1 MVSPLTNISYLL
13 PPLAAGIFT
22 FLLLIFAITRAR
34 DSTAH
39 RFFSAFLLTLGLWA
53 LLIYVMRSQASTGQA
68 LPWDRAAVAL
78 MMVSTVIFY
87 HFTLAYTRQERKS
100 WVRPASL
107 LYLLFIA
114 TLSATP
120 LIVHHIELKSYGYA
134 PIFGIPFYPLALM
147 AYTWIAMGVY
157 NMLRAYKR
165 STVYEER
172 NRLLYIV
179 VATLFP
185 VIGTL
190 FDLFPTF
197 YPMSILGNLAFSI
210 LTTVAIR
217 RYRLLDIQ
225 MALRRG
231 LAYLIMSALV
241 ALPYV
246 GIIFF
251 FTRVLSFG
259 EMNPLLYLVLL
270 LILAFFLQPLW
281 SQIQRVVD
289 RFFFRERYDYFKA
302 LEDFSQRTR
311 TITHLDRL
319 ASELINLIVSAMRAS
334 RVCLLLPSE
343 KGNLVPVAYSGPAGK
358 GTPVTLIHRDS
369 PLLLWLERNEGHL
382 EYRSFDLTPQLQVLT
397 PMEKKELREMGE
409 LFIPLKVREKLS
421 GLLVLGP
428 KLSESPY
435 TGEDIRLLSMIADQT
450 AVIMDDARLYALEKA
465 QVEELQ
471 RLDEMK
477 TEFLQVVAHQLKTP
491 ITSIKAATGMLSEV
505 TGESPMRERML
516 SSIVR
521 GAEALEKLVT
531 DILEFGKMKSG
542 VIELRREPADLGQL
556 VRDVAALVSPAIKRK
571 EQTLE
576 LHLPPSGPVAV
587 IDGLRLE
594 QALLNLLANANTYT
608 SLGGNIAVRL
618 QTDGDSVRVQVE
630 DNGPGIPQEYQE
642 KIFEPYHHIR
652 ESNGQ
657 LRGGTGLGLAIAR
670 SLIELHGGRLWVE
683 STPGQGSTF
692 ILTLPLQP
700 DGDQH
705 QAK

>member
-1 MVSPLTNISYLL
+1 MVSPLVNLSYLL

-343 KGNLVPVAYSGPAGK
+343 KGNLVPVAYSGPEGK
-358 GTPVTLIHRDS
+358 GTPVILIHRDS

>member
-1 MVSPLTNISYLL
+1 MVSPLANLSYLL

-53 LLIYVMRSQASTGQA
+53 VLIYVMRSQPSTEQA

-78 MMVSTVIFY
+78 MMVSTVVFY
-87 HFTLAYTRQERKS
+87 HFTLAYTRQERKR

-114 TLSATP
+114 TLSSTP
-120 LIVHHIELKSYGYA
+120 LFIHHIELKSYGYA

-147 AYTWIAMGVY
+147 AYTWIALGVY

-251 FTRVLSFG
+251 FTRVLDFG
-259 EMNPLLYLVLL
+259 EMQPLLYLALL
-270 LILAFFLQPLW
+270 LILAFVLQPLW

-358 GTPVTLIHRDS
+358 GTPVILIHRDS
-369 PLLLWLERNEGHL
+369 PLLLWLERNEGYL
-382 EYRSFDLTPQLQVLT
+382 EYRSFDLTPQLQVMT
-397 PMEKKELREMGE
+397 PMEKRELRELGE

-435 TGEDIRLLSMIADQT
+435 SGEDIRLLSMIADQT

-505 TGESPMRERML
+505 TGESAMRERLL

-542 VIELRREPADLGQL
+542 VIELRRAPADLGRL

-571 EQTLE
+571 EQNLE
-576 LHLPPSGPVAV
+576 LDLPPSGPVAV
-587 IDGLRLE
+587 IDGQRLE

-618 QTDGDSVRVQVE
+618 QTDGDSVRFQVE

-670 SLIELHGGRLWVE
+670 SLVELHGGRLWVE

-692 ILTLPLQP
+692 IFTLPLQP

>member
-1 MVSPLTNISYLL
+1 MVSPLVNLSYLL

-78 MMVSTVIFY
+78 MMISTVVFY

-197 YPMSILGNLAFSI
+197 YPMSILGNLAFSV

-251 FTRVLSFG
+251 FTRVLDFG
-259 EMNPLLYLVLL
+259 EMQPLLYLALL
-270 LILAFFLQPLW
+270 LILAFVLQPLW

-343 KGNLVPVAYSGPAGK
+343 KGNLVPVAYSGPEGK
-358 GTPVTLIHRDS
+358 GTPVILIHRDS

-521 GAEALEKLVT
+521 GADALEKLVT

-542 VIELRREPADLGQL
+542 VIELRRAPADLGGL

-576 LHLPPSGPVAV
+576 LDLPPSGPVAV
-587 IDGLRLE
+587 IDGQRLE

-608 SLGGNIAVRL
+608 GPGGNIAVRL

>member
-521 GAEALEKLVT
+521 GADALEKLVT

-542 VIELRREPADLGQL
+542 VIELRRAPADLGGL

-576 LHLPPSGPVAV
+576 LDLPPSGPVAV

-670 SLIELHGGRLWVE
+670 SLVELHGGRIWVE

-692 ILTLPLQP
+692 IFTLPLQP
-700 DGDQH
+700 ADQH
-705 QAK
+705 QAE

>member
-78 MMVSTVIFY
+78 MMISTVVFY

-334 RVCLLLPSE
+334 RVCLLLPTE
-343 KGNLVPVAYSGPAGK
+343 KGNLVPVAYSGPEGK
-358 GTPVTLIHRDS
+358 GTPVILIHRDS